1 MPEDVSPDS
10 VSAPPRDRVAGGT
23 DPATPAS
30 SSEYRGSRLIR
41 LRLDLSYDGTNFS
54 GWARQPGLRTV
65 AGEITSALETLLRS
79 SIALVVAGRT
89 DAGVHASGQVAHI
102 DIDLAALL
110 ALAPRRKSP
119 EDDGNLVV
127 ATEAGG
133 DLTALVEPLR
143 GLVRRLAGV
152 LPPDIRV
159 RRATKAPDG
168 FDARF
173 SAMRR
178 HYRYRVTDAPSGV
191 EPLRRFDTLGWP
203 RALDLARM
211 NAAAIGLVGLHDF
224 AAYCKPREGAS
235 TVRELQQLNIVKLD
249 EPGSVLVIDVSA
261 DAFCHSMV
269 RALVGALLAVGD
281 GRVPVTDP
289 AVKLAAR
296 QRTSSIHVAPARGLT
311 LVAVDYPPNA
321 AMAARAAETRSFRV
335 LE

>member
-1 MPEDVSPDS
+1 MPEDVSPNS
-10 VSAPPRDRVAGGT
+10 GSAPQRDRVAGGA
-23 DPATPAS
+23 DPKPAATSSQYRAS
-30 SSEYRGSRLIR
+30 TLIR

-54 GWARQPGLRTV
+54 GWAVQPGLRTV

-79 SIALVVAGRT
+79 PIALVVAGRT
-89 DAGVHASGQVAHI
+89 DAGVHAAGQVAHI
-102 DIDLAALL
+102 DIELAALL

-119 EDDGNLVV
+119 DVDGNPVL
-127 ATEAGG
+127 AADAGA
-133 DLTALVEPLR
+133 DLASLVEPLR

-152 LPPDIRV
+152 LPADIRV
-159 RRATKAPDG
+159 RRAAKAPAG

-203 RALDLARM
+203 RALDPARM
-211 NAAAIGLVGLHDF
+211 TEAAIGLLGLHDF
-224 AAYCKPREGAS
+224 AAFCKPREGAS
-235 TVRELQQLNIVKLD
+235 TVRELQQLTIRKLD
-249 EPGSVLVIDVSA
+249 EPGGVLVIDVSA

-269 RALVGALLAVGD
+269 RSLVGALLAVGD
-281 GRVPVTDP
+281 GRVPTADP
-289 AVKLAAR
+289 AVKLAAG

-335 LE
+335 LP